1 LSDPTWIVIFFTGL
15 YFQQQ
20 HLDTTAATRFVHV
33 LESPQNLNAVELLS
47 AFGLAE
53 SERGIGQ
60 AATKSII
67 ADPFDVVAMRF

>member
-1 LSDPTWIVIFFTGL
+1 
-15 YFQQQ
+15 
-20 HLDTTAATRFVHV
+20 V